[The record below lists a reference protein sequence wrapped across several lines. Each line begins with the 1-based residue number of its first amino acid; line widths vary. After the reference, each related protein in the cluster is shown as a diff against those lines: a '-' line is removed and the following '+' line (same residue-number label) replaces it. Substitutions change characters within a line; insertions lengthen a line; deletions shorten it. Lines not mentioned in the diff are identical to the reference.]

1 MESAVPDEKRNP
13 QDRPEPS
20 PKRAAQQ
27 NKPEPERPVR
37 PDEDAGV
44 SIPELENP
52 PQAEGQR

>member
-1 MESAVPDEKRNP
+1 MPDEKRNP
-13 QDRPEPS
+13 QEQPEPS

-27 NKPEPERPVR
+27 NKSEPERPVR
-37 PDEDAGV
+37 PDEEAGV